1 MRLWVIFLCHVP
13 VHYPHLASTAMSRL
27 ARLHSS
33 SVLRRGYVRRAAV
46 DLDPSRAWHN
56 PATSWAGS
64 GSGGGISPRALVT
77 HLDSFVV
84 GQERAKK
91 VLAVA

>member
-1 MRLWVIFLCHVP
+1 
-13 VHYPHLASTAMSRL
+13 MSRL
-27 ARLHSS
+27 PQRSALA
-33 SVLRRGYVRRAAV
+33 LRRGYVRRAAV
-46 DLDPSRAWHN
+46 DLDSSRAWHN
-56 PATSWAGS
+56 PATAWANGAS
-64 GSGGGISPRALVT
+64 AGGISPRGLVA